1 MTALLVGGLASFLP
15 RRVAVALLAAALA
28 FLLALM
34 QVQGGEPPAAAKPY
48 QRALLREARL
58 AGGLD
63 APVAVFAGQIEQE
76 SGWGPNAKSA
86 FANGLAQF
94 TPPTAKDMARKYP
107 SRLGDGKVFNP
118 EWAIRALTTYDRD
131 LYHGFDGAT
140 ECDRWAF
147 ALSAYNGGAGWLNR
161 DRRLCDPAGCTP
173 AVWFGGVD
181 SYTARSAA
189 AARENRAYPK
199 RILFVTQHHY
209 EGWGAIVSCSKS

>member
-94 TPPTAKDMARKYP
+94 TPATAQWISGAYP
-107 SRLGDGKVFNP
+107 KELGHADAFNP
-118 EWAIRALTTYDRD
+118 EWAIRALVTYDER
-131 LYHGFDGAT
+131 LYAGLSAAT

-147 ALSAYNGGAGWLNR
+147 ALSAYNGGLGWVVR
-161 DRRLCDPAGCTP
+161 DRALCAAAGCTP